1 VGTLLAYDDDVE
13 LKPLVC
19 SACDAAVPLGTTDTT
34 TCPYCGARVA
44 VPPELVQL
52 RDADKQQRAARAEAA
67 ELLTELAQPL
77 PIFVRAFD
85 LLGTIAMWT
94 AIAIAAAGFIAGIIV
109 AFASDGADSPL
120 LALVFGVFIGLL
132 AVPQAWEYLLHRLA
146 PSMHVDLVDRLGGFW
161 ASALL
166 GAVIAIVFVLPIVFG
181 TRARTLRELHD
192 RLQRQFAGK
201 PPLRPGGPARCRH
214 CDAPLEVAPGALGV
228 RCLYCN
234 TDNLIEVTA
243 SAAAQAGTAATISEQ
258 EVSSARVA
266 RGSLLE
272 AAIGGLKLVG
282 LLALVLLP
290 MCGGVGRIC
299 EALIDLNDAD
309 GTPHST
315 RASGPVVL
323 HGDDAPHAAGPGDV
337 ALSCTDCT
345 VYVPLHRGDALA
357 ATGSHAEKVDVERRV
372 PGPWYGLQWDWGP
385 MNGPAQYTG
394 WYRIHVVADG
404 DNKATLQWSAR
415 TAR

>member
-1 VGTLLAYDDDVE
+1 ME

-19 SACDAAVPLGTTDTT
+19 SKCDAAVPLGTTDTT
-34 TCPYCGARVA
+34 TCPYCGARVP
-44 VPPELVQL
+44 VPPELVKL
-52 RDADKQQRAARAEAA
+52 RDADEHQRTARAEAA

-77 PIFVRAFD
+77 PTVVRAFD
-85 LLGTIAMWT
+85 VLGTIAMRT
-94 AIAIAAAGFIAGIIV
+94 AIGIAALGFIVGIV
-109 AFASDGADSPL
+109 VSFANGGADSPV
-120 LALVFGVFIGLL
+120 LALVFAVFIGLL

-146 PSMHVDLVDRLGGFW
+146 TSMHVDLVDRLGGFW
-161 ASALL
+161 ASSLL
-166 GAVIAIVFVLPIVFG
+166 GVVIAIVFVLPIVFG
-181 TRARTLRELHD
+181 ARARTLRELHD
-192 RLQRQFAGK
+192 RLQRQFAGR

-214 CDAPLEVAPGALGV
+214 CDAPLEVAAGALGA

-243 SAAAQAGTAATISEQ
+243 SAAASAGTAAETSEE
-258 EVSSARVA
+258 EVFSARVK

-272 AAIGGLKLVG
+272 AAMGGLKLAG

-290 MCGGVGRIC
+290 VCGGVGRIC
-299 EALIDLNDAD
+299 EALIDENDAD

-315 RASGPVVL
+315 RASGPLVL
-323 HGDDAPHAAGPGDV
+323 HGDEAPRAAGPGDV

-345 VYVPLHRGDALA
+345 LYVPLHRGDTLT
-357 ATGSHAEKVDVERRV
+357 ATGSHGEKVDVERRIA
-372 PGPWYGLQWDWGP
+372 GPWYGLQWDWGA
-385 MNGPAQYTG
+385 MNGPAPYTG